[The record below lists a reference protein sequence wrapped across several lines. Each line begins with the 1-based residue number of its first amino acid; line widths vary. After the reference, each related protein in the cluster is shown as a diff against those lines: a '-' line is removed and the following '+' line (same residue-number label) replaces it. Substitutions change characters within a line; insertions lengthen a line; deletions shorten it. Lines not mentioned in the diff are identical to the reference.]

1 MSPSST
7 PRAFRPT
14 HRIGQHLVI
23 GEPSFRPTHR
33 IGQHLVIGEP
43 SPKSTPWAEFGELVA
58 DGAWRDD
65 DGVVV
70 PVVVHL
76 DAFMSTIAAHREWIA
91 ERRALRV
98 LLDGA
103 GVPRVRGH
111 LLEDG
116 TGERARGLRIGSVE
130 EPAGDLRLADLLA
143 ASRAVGG
150 RLPIGICLAIARSIA
165 RAFAAVET
173 IAPALCRHVEF
184 DFLETGLAG
193 DGTIACIGETRPR
206 PDELVVIGR
215 ISYMAPELVQ
225 GHRYDARR
233 EMFTVGLLLFEL
245 VAGRHPLARQRDEGT
260 VALLKA
266 IAHGEIPSLLAEHP
280 DTPLPIAQLVTRLT
294 AREPRDRFD
303 TWADVLAA
311 LDGARFCAH
320 SGHAPPSSWRGHEP
334 PPEQAARPVTQVS
347 FDDAAA
353 YAAFYE
359 KALPTNDEW
368 QRAIDAVGAA
378 RLAAGAVWEWTT
390 TPMLH
395 GHVVRGGR
403 FRDRPK
409 VPSDGQTSSWQDAAA
424 DDVGFRCVVRVAA
437 AHQARPPG

>member
-1 MSPSST
+1 
-7 PRAFRPT
+7 
-14 HRIGQHLVI
+14 
-23 GEPSFRPTHR
+23 
-33 IGQHLVIGEP
+33 
-43 SPKSTPWAEFGELVA
+43 
-58 DGAWRDD
+58 
-65 DGVVV
+65 
-70 PVVVHL
+70 
-76 DAFMSTIAAHREWIA
+76 
-91 ERRALRV
+91 
-98 LLDGA
+98 
-103 GVPRVRGH
+103 
-111 LLEDG
+111 
-116 TGERARGLRIGSVE
+116 
-130 EPAGDLRLADLLA
+130 
-143 ASRAVGG
+143 
-150 RLPIGICLAIARSIA
+150 
-165 RAFAAVET
+165 
-173 IAPALCRHVEF
+173 
-184 DFLETGLAG
+184 
-193 DGTIACIGETRPR
+193 
-206 PDELVVIGR
+206 
-215 ISYMAPELVQ
+215 
-225 GHRYDARR
+225 
-233 EMFTVGLLLFEL
+233 MFTVGLLLFEL

-311 LDGARFCAH
+311 LDGAARQTEQATDVDVAAVVRGLLPDAVAAAEAYREQMARLPFDDLLASLPPWPGTGFLALDDDWRGRDTAVLQDLCGPFVVQPLPAGWDDVTPAETAAPFVGHDGRGLLHIDDALRIDEAPVSNADWARFCAH

-378 RLAAGAVWEWTT
+378 RIAAGAVWEWTT

-424 DDVGFRCVVRVAA
+424 DDVGFRCVVRVGAA
-437 AHQARPPG
+437 YRARPPG